1 MEAFVVRLWLPDRP
15 GVLGA
20 VASRIGAVKGDVI
33 GIDILETGNG
43 AAVDELVVTLPEG
56 SRIDLLVNEMQEV
69 DGVKV
74 EDVRPIA
81 GAVHDP
87 RLDAL
92 ETAAQLVGADD
103 PAELDEGLCV
113 HAARTVGASWAV
125 LLDPERAEVRAAVG
139 QAPSSDWLAVFVVGS
154 RSAAQ
159 LSGHSADGS
168 DPTEAGADDVIWA
181 PLCANSLAIVAGRV
195 EGPKFRARERRQLA
209 ALARIVD
216 TRRREVV
223 RRVSRAAHPS
233 TRSG

>member
-43 AAVDELVVTLPEG
+43 TAVDELVVTLPER
-56 SRIDLLVNEMQEV
+56 SRVELLVSEMQEV

-74 EDVRPIA
+74 EDIRPIA

-103 PAELDEGLCV
+103 PVDLDEGLCA

-125 LLDPERAEVRAAVG
+125 LIDPERAEVRAAIGAVP
-139 QAPSSDWLAVFVVGS
+139 AVDWLAAFVAGS
-154 RSAAQ
+154 RAAAQ
-159 LSGHSADGS
+159 LSDRNPDDG
-168 DPTEAGADDVIWA
+168 DPPEVGADDVIWA
-181 PLCANSLAIVAGRV
+181 PLCANALAIVAGRA

-223 RRVSRAAHPS
+223 RGVSRASHPS
-233 TRSG
+233 SRRH